1 MAAAVMRGG
10 KACAYETIEE
20 EDLSKPRLLLA
31 HSWVKYLTGA
41 AVNYEAHSTSHR
53 RANPAQQ

>member
-1 MAAAVMRGG
+1 MRGG

-31 HSWVKYLTGA
+31 HSWVKYLTGS